1 MKKVE
6 TEHKMTVDFI
16 LYPGIKNDLEKRIKL
31 ILEEADLSKTSLKES
46 VKAIL
51 VPHAG
56 WSHCDSI
63 MASAYASVAN
73 RKFERVVILSRVHR
87 EPAKS
92 IFLPEFLS
100 YISPLGNLE
109 VDHTILSEL
118 SKSNRIFEYNNV
130 PHVEEHSIEVQL
142 PFIKYLWPEAK
153 IIPIL
158 TGKSTSSI
166 SRKLSESL
174 NKVFENKLDSTL
186 FIISSSISSYDT
198 GNKSREEADRFIST
212 LNNIENRKNL
222 PEMLNK
228 GEIGA
233 CSADCL
239 SAILNIFTNKS
250 LINILDTKYWEDL
263 EDKEKRVCFGAIYI
277 S

>member
-1 MKKVE
+1 MKKID

-16 LYPGIKNDLEKRIKL
+16 LYPGIKEELEKRIKL
-31 ILEEADLSKTSLKES
+31 ILEEADLSKLSIKEP
-46 VKAIL
+46 VKAIF

-56 WSHCDSI
+56 WSHCDKI
-63 MASAYASVAN
+63 MASAYASVAH
-73 RKFERVVILSRVHR
+73 RKFKRVVILSRVHR

-100 YISPLGNLE
+100 YISPLGDME

-118 SKSNRIFEYNNV
+118 SKSNSIFEYNNV
-130 PHVEEHSIEVQL
+130 PHVEEHSIEVQI

-153 IIPIL
+153 IVPIL
-158 TGKSTSSI
+158 SGKSTSSI

-186 FIISSSISSYDT
+186 FIVSSSISSYET

-212 LNNIENRKNL
+212 LNNKDDWKNL

-239 SAILNIFTNKS
+239 SAILNLFNNKS
-250 LINILDTKYWEDL
+250 SVNILDLKYWKNL
-263 EDKEKRVCFGAIYI
+263 EEKEKRVCFGAISI

>member
-1 MKKVE
+1 MKKIE

-63 MASAYASVAN
+63 MASAYALAAH
-73 RKFERVVILSRVHR
+73 REFERVVILSRVHR

-118 SKSNRIFEYNNV
+118 SKSNSIFEYNNI
-130 PHVEEHSIEVQL
+130 PHVEEHSIEVQI
-142 PFIKYLWPEAK
+142 PFIKYFWPEAK
-153 IIPIL
+153 IIPVL
-158 TGKSTSSI
+158 TGKSTGSI

-174 NKVFENKLDSTL
+174 SKVLKDKLDSTL
-186 FIISSSISSYDT
+186 FIISSSISSYET
-198 GNKSREEADRFIST
+198 GNKSREEADKFIT
-212 LNNIENRKNL
+212 ALKNNEEWNSL

-233 CSADCL
+233 CSADSL
-239 SAILNIFTNKS
+239 SAVLNLFENKS
-250 LINILDTKYWEDL
+250 LINILDTKYWENMQ
-263 EDKEKRVCFGAIYI
+263 EKEKRVCFGAISI

>member
-1 MKKVE
+1 MKKIE

-16 LYPGIKNDLEKRIKL
+16 LYPGIKIELEKRIKL
-31 ILEEADLSKTSLKES
+31 VLEEADLSKPSTKGP
-46 VKAIL
+46 VKAIFA
-51 VPHAG
+51 PHAG
-56 WSHCDSI
+56 WSHCDKI
-63 MASAYASVAN
+63 MASAYASVTH
-73 RKFERVVILSRVHR
+73 RDIKRVVILSRVHR

-100 YISPLGNLE
+100 YISPLGDLE

-118 SKSNRIFEYNNV
+118 SKSNSIFEYNNV

-153 IIPIL
+153 IVPIL
-158 TGKSTSSI
+158 SGKSTSSI
-166 SRKLSESL
+166 SRKLYESL
-174 NKVFENKLDSTL
+174 SKVFENKLDSTL
-186 FIISSSISSYDT
+186 FIVSSSISSYES
-198 GNKSREEADRFIST
+198 GEKSREEADRFIST
-212 LNNIENRKNL
+212 INNEEGRKNL

-239 SAILNIFTNKS
+239 SAVLNLFGSKSSVNILN
-250 LINILDTKYWEDL
+250 LKYWKDL
-263 EDKEKRVCFGAIYI
+263 EEKEKRVCFGAISI

>member
-1 MKKVE
+1 MKKID

-16 LYPGIKNDLEKRIKL
+16 LYPGVKRELEKRIKL
-31 ILEEADLSKTSLKES
+31 IMEEAYLSKPSGKEP
-46 VKAIL
+46 VKAIF

-56 WSHCDSI
+56 WSHCDKI
-63 MASAYASVAN
+63 MASAYASAAH
-73 RKFERVVILSRVHR
+73 REFERVVILSRVHR

-92 IFLPEFLS
+92 VFLPEFLS
-100 YISPLGNLE
+100 YISPLGDLE

-118 SKSNRIFEYNNV
+118 SKSSSIFEYNNV

-153 IIPIL
+153 IVPVL
-158 TGKSTSSI
+158 TGKSTGSI
-166 SRKLSESL
+166 SRKLSGSL
-174 NKVFENKLDSTL
+174 NKVFENKLNSTL
-186 FIISSSISSYDT
+186 FIISSSISSYET
-198 GNKSREEADRFIST
+198 GNKSRKEAERFITT
-212 LNNIENRKNL
+212 LNKKEEWKSL

-233 CSADCL
+233 CSADSL
-239 SAILNIFTNKS
+239 SAVLNLYGSKS
-250 LINILDTKYWEDL
+250 SVNMLDLKYWKNL
-263 EDKEKRVCFGAIYI
+263 EEKEKRVCFGAISI

>member
-1 MKKVE
+1 MKKIE

-16 LYPGIKNDLEKRIKL
+16 LYPGIQVELEKKVILL
-31 ILEEADLSKTSLKES
+31 IEEAHISKTSLKEPI
-46 VKAIL
+46 KAIF

-56 WSHCDSI
+56 WSHCGKI
-63 MASAYASVAN
+63 MASAYASAAH
-73 RKFERVVILSRVHR
+73 RDIKRVVILSRVHR

-100 YISPLGNLE
+100 YTSPLGNME
-109 VDHTILSEL
+109 VDHTIISEL
-118 SKSNRIFEYNNV
+118 SKSNSIFEYNNV
-130 PHVEEHSIEVQL
+130 PHVEEHSIEVQI

-174 NKVFENKLDSTL
+174 SKVFENKLENTL
-186 FIISSSISSYDT
+186 FIVSSSISSYET
-198 GNKSREEADRFIST
+198 GDKSREQADRFIST
-212 LNNIENRKNL
+212 LNNKEDRKDL

-239 SAILNIFTNKS
+239 SAVLNLFSNNS
-250 LINILDTKYWEDL
+250 LINILDTKYWNDL
-263 EDKEKRVCFGAIYI
+263 EEKEKRVCFGAISI

>member
-1 MKKVE
+1 MKKID

-16 LYPGIKNDLEKRIKL
+16 LYPGIKGKLEKRIKL
-31 ILEEADLSKTSLKES
+31 LIEEADLSKTSSKEP

-56 WSHCDSI
+56 WSHCDRV
-63 MASAYASVAN
+63 MASAYASVAH
-73 RKFERVVILSRVHR
+73 REFERVVILSKVHR

-109 VDHTILSEL
+109 VDHTNISQL
-118 SKSNRIFEYNNV
+118 SKSNSIFEYNNV
-130 PHVEEHSIEVQL
+130 PHVEEHSIEVQI

-158 TGKSTSSI
+158 TGKSTASI
-166 SRKLSESL
+166 SKKLSESL
-174 NKVFENKLDSTL
+174 SRVFEDKMETTL
-186 FIISSSISSYDT
+186 FIISSSISSYET
-198 GNKSREEADRFIST
+198 AEKTREEADRFIST
-212 LNNIENRKNL
+212 LNNKEEWKDL

-233 CSADCL
+233 CSADSL
-239 SAILNIFTNKS
+239 SAVLSLFGNKS
-250 LINILDTKYWEDL
+250 SAEVLDIKYWENL
-263 EDKEKRVCFGAIYI
+263 EEKEKRVCFGAISI

>member
-16 LYPGIKNDLEKRIKL
+16 LYPGIKSDLENRIKFL
-31 ILEEADLSKTSLKES
+31 LEDNSNLSLKDP
-46 VKAIL
+46 VRAIM

-56 WSHCDSI
+56 WSHCDTI
-63 MASAYASVAN
+63 MAPAYASAAHT
-73 RKFERVVILSRVHR
+73 KFERIVILSRVHR

-92 IFLPEFLS
+92 IFLPEFLF
-100 YISPLGNLE
+100 YNTPLGKLD
-109 VDHTILSEL
+109 VDQTILEEL
-118 SKSNRIFEYNNV
+118 LKSNNIFEYNNV

-142 PFIKYLWPEAK
+142 PFIKYFWPEAK
-153 IIPIL
+153 IVPIL

-174 NKVFENKLDSTL
+174 EHVLRDKLESTL
-186 FIISSSISSYDT
+186 FIVSSSISSYET
-198 GNKSREEADRFIST
+198 GDKSRNEAERFISI
-212 LNNIENRKNL
+212 LKNNEKWNSL

-228 GEIGA
+228 GDIGA

-239 SAILNIFTNKS
+239 SAILGIYGKNCS
-250 LINILDTKYWEDL
+250 ADILNLKYWENL
-263 EDKEKRVCFGAIYI
+263 EEKQKRVCFGAISI
-277 S
+277 T